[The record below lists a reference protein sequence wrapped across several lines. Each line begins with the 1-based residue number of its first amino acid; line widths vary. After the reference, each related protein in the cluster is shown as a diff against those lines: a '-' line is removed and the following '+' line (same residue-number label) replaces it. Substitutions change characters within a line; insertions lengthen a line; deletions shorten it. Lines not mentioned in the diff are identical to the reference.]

1 MQPSHGQD
9 RCAFEMKTRSLVVA
23 IPAAFLLVA
32 ALAACAF
39 TRAGYESAPFKTVLK
54 EGGFEL
60 REYPELPVVSTE
72 MNGDDASFM
81 RLFGYI
87 SGGNL
92 EKQKVA
98 MTTPVIM
105 KEGRMAFVL
114 PSKAAARA
122 PSPVSDKVKLER
134 LQATTV
140 AVLRFSGTRSA
151 KSEQEAVGRLKSLL
165 KDRRIQE
172 AGAPFMAYY
181 DPPWM
186 PGFLRRNEVLV
197 PVVKSTGGL
206 SSDGAASNA
215 KAPANQR

>member
-1 MQPSHGQD
+1 
-9 RCAFEMKTRSLVVA
+9 MKPGSLAV
-23 IPAAFLLVA
+23 ILPAAFLCLAV
-32 ALAACAF
+32 LAACAF

-54 EGGFEL
+54 EGAFEL
-60 REYPELPVVSTE
+60 REYPDLPVVSTE

-87 SGGNL
+87 SGGNR

-122 PSPVSDKVKLER
+122 PSPASDKVKLER
-134 LQATTV
+134 LQAATV
-140 AVLRFSGTRSA
+140 AVLRFSGRRSA
-151 KSEQEAVGRLKSLL
+151 KSEQEALGRLRSML
-165 KDRRIQE
+165 KDRSIQE

-186 PGFLRRNEVLV
+186 PGSLRRNEALV
-197 PVVKSTGGL
+197 PVVKSSAGL
-206 SSDGAASNA
+206 SAKDAAMDS
-215 KAPANQR
+215 KAPAKQQ

>member
-1 MQPSHGQD
+1 
-9 RCAFEMKTRSLVVA
+9 MKPGSLAVIV
-23 IPAAFLLVA
+23 PAAFLC
-32 ALAACAF
+32 LAVLAGCAF

-60 REYPELPVVSTE
+60 RDYPDLPVVSTE

-87 SGGNL
+87 SGGNR

-122 PSPVSDKVKLER
+122 PSPASDKVKLER
-134 LQATTV
+134 LQAATV
-140 AVLRFSGTRSA
+140 AVLRFSGRRSA
-151 KSEQEAVGRLKSLL
+151 KSEQEALGRLRSML

-186 PGFLRRNEVLV
+186 PGFLRRNEVMV
-197 PVVKSTGGL
+197 PVVKSSGGL
-206 SSDGAASNA
+206 SASGAAPDA
-215 KAPANQR
+215 KGSANQQ

>member
-1 MQPSHGQD
+1 
-9 RCAFEMKTRSLVVA
+9 MKARSLVAA
-23 IPAAFLLVA
+23 IPAAFLLA
-32 ALAACAF
+32 AVLAACAF

-60 REYPELPVVSTE
+60 REYPDLPLVSTE

-105 KEGRMAFVL
+105 KQGRMAFVL
-114 PSKAAARA
+114 PSKAAVRA
-122 PSPVSDKVKLER
+122 PAPASDKVKLER
-134 LQATTV
+134 LQAATV
-140 AVLRFSGTRSA
+140 AVLRFSGRRSV
-151 KSEQEAVGRLKSLL
+151 KSEQEALGRLRAKL
-165 KDRRIQE
+165 KDRGIQE

-181 DPPWM
+181 DPPWV

-206 SSDGAASNA
+206 SATRAAGDA
-215 KAPANQR
+215 KAPADES

>member
-1 MQPSHGQD
+1 
-9 RCAFEMKTRSLVVA
+9 MKPGSLA
-23 IPAAFLLVA
+23 IILPAAFLCLAV
-32 ALAACAF
+32 LAACAF
-39 TRAGYESAPFKTVLK
+39 TRAGYESAPCKTVLK
-54 EGGFEL
+54 EGDFEL
-60 REYPELPVVSTE
+60 REYPDLPLVSTE

-87 SGGNL
+87 SGGNR

-122 PSPVSDKVKLER
+122 PSPATEKVKLDR
-134 LQATTV
+134 LQAATV
-140 AVLRFSGTRSA
+140 AVLRFRGRRSA
-151 KSEQEAVGRLKSLL
+151 KSEQEALGRLRSML
-165 KDRRIQE
+165 KDRGIQE
-172 AGAPFMAYY
+172 AGAPYMAYY
-181 DPPWM
+181 DPPWT

-197 PVVKSTGGL
+197 PVVKSSGGL
-206 SSDGAASNA
+206 PSIGAEKDS

>member
-1 MQPSHGQD
+1 
-9 RCAFEMKTRSLVVA
+9 MKPGSLAV
-23 IPAAFLLVA
+23 ILPTAFLC
-32 ALAACAF
+32 LAVLAGCAF

-122 PSPVSDKVKLER
+122 PSPASDKVKLER
-134 LQATTV
+134 LQAATV
-140 AVLRFSGTRSA
+140 AVLRFSGRRSA
-151 KSEQEAVGRLKSLL
+151 KSEQESLGRLKSML
-165 KDRRIQE
+165 KDRGIQE

-186 PGFLRRNEVLV
+186 PGFLRRNEVIV
-197 PVVKSTGGL
+197 PVVKSFGGL
-206 SSDGAASNA
+206 SSDASA
-215 KAPANQR
+215 RDVKMPANQR